1 MKRLDENAVF
11 QNWANAEFPP
21 QLVDNI
27 TEIRVR
33 SPRIILDEALRRKR
47 RPLAGADGK
56 LLILAA
62 DHPGRGVISAPGDTA
77 GMADR
82 RMLLARIWRVLQE
95 PCVDGVMATADILE
109 ELLLIDRI
117 QEAAERRRLLDGRLL
132 IACMNRGGLA
142 GAAFEMR
149 DRFTGYAAREIE
161 RMGLDGAKMMF
172 RLDPDSPDSAAT
184 IFECAEAVR
193 ELNEREIPTFLE
205 PLPVERRGGS
215 YRVVKEAEALAR
227 VVSIATAL
235 TGSTRNLW
243 LKLPFVPDFGRAAAA
258 TTCPILM
265 LGGESRGDP
274 EALLSE
280 FAEGLAAGRNVR
292 GALVGRNVLFPGS
305 EDPAAVARSIGELI
319 HGSGNLAQALN
330 ALRTLQ
336 PEPG

>member
-11 QNWANAEFPP
+11 QNWAKAEFPP

-33 SPRIILDEALRRKR
+33 SPRVILDEALRRKR
-47 RPLAGADGK
+47 RPLTGADGK

-62 DHPGRGVISAPGDTA
+62 DHPGRGVISAPGDGA
-77 GMADR
+77 AMADR

-95 PCVDGVMATADILE
+95 PFVDGVMATADILE

-117 QEAAERRRLLDGRLL
+117 RESAERRRLLDGRLL

-172 RLDPDSPDSAAT
+172 RLDPDSLDSAAT

-193 ELNEREIPTFLE
+193 ELNNREIPTFLE

-274 EALLSE
+274 EAFLSE

-305 EDPAAVARSIGELI
+305 EDPAAVARSVGELI
-319 HGSGNLAQALN
+319 HGSGNLDQALN

>member
-11 QNWANAEFPP
+11 QNWAKAEFPP

-33 SPRIILDEALRRKR
+33 SPRVILDEALRRKR
-47 RPLAGADGK
+47 RPLTGADGK

-62 DHPGRGVISAPGDTA
+62 DHPGRGVISAPGDSA
-77 GMADR
+77 AMADR

-95 PCVDGVMATADILE
+95 PFVDGVMATADILE

-117 QEAAERRRLLDGRLL
+117 RESAERRRLLDGRLL

-149 DRFTGYAAREIE
+149 DRFTGYAASEIE

-172 RLDPDSPDSAAT
+172 RLDPDSFDSAAT

-193 ELNEREIPTFLE
+193 ELNNREIPTFLE

-274 EALLSE
+274 EAFLSE

-305 EDPAAVARSIGELI
+305 EDPAAVARSVGELI
-319 HGSGNLAQALN
+319 HGSGNLDQALN

>member
-1 MKRLDENAVF
+1 MKRLDETVVF
-11 QNWANAEFPP
+11 QGWAEAEFPP
-21 QLVDNI
+21 QLVENI

-33 SPRIILDEALRRKR
+33 NPRIVLDEALRRKR
-47 RPLAGADGK
+47 RPLVGADGK

-62 DHPGRGVISAPGDTA
+62 DHPGRGVISAPGDGLA
-77 GMADR
+77 MADR
-82 RMLLARIWRVLQE
+82 RMFLARIWRVLE
-95 PCVDGVMATADILE
+95 KPCVDGVMATADILE
-109 ELLLIDRI
+109 ELLLIDRLR
-117 QEAAERRRLLDGRLL
+117 ESADRPRLLDGRLL

-142 GAAFEMR
+142 GAEFEMR

-172 RLDPDSPDSAAT
+172 RLDPESPDSAAT
-184 IFECAEAVR
+184 IFECAEALR
-193 ELNEREIPTFLE
+193 DLSEREIPAFLE

-243 LKLPFVPDFGRAAAA
+243 LKLPFVPDFRVAAAA

-274 EALLSE
+274 RAFLSE
-280 FAEGLAAGRNVR
+280 FGEGLAAGGNVR

-305 EDPAAVARSIGELI
+305 EDPAAAAQSVGELV
-319 HGSGNLAQALN
+319 HGSGKLDQALKS
-330 ALRTLQ
+330 LRKLQ